1 MRALVVDDSR
11 AIRNIIGRTLRELGF
26 DLWEAGDGQEA
37 LDRLAEVGRV
47 DLILLDWH
55 MPELDGFDFLLAVRS
70 RPDCRGTVIMVITTE
85 TERHQMLRALEAGAD
100 EYVMK
105 PFTGEVLRE
114 KLQLVGL
121 TPG

>member
-11 AIRNIIGRTLRELGF
+11 AIRCIIGRTLRELGF
-26 DLWEAGDGQEA
+26 DLWEAGDGEEA
-37 LDRLAEVGRV
+37 HDRLAEVGRV

-85 TERHQMLRALEAGAD
+85 TERHQMQRALEAGAD